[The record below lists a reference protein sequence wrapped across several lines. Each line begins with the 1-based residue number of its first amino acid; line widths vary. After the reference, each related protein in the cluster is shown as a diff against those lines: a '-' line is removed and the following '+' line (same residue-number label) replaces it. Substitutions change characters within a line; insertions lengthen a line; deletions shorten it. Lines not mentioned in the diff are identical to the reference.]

1 MQVVRVYTGDDGES
15 HFEDLELPYETI
27 ADAQVT
33 AMRTAS
39 GVQFRKTPSGSFIDW
54 HPAPRRPRQVGV
66 ITLDGQAEIGI
77 GDGTKRIFN
86 PGDVLLADDLT
97 GRGHTTAA
105 VGGKTRVSV
114 AIPLVD

>member
-15 HFEDLELPYETI
+15 HFEDLDLPYENI
-27 ADAQVT
+27 ASAQVT

-39 GVQFRKTPSGSFIDW
+39 GVQFRRTPSGNFIDW
-54 HPAPRRPRQVGV
+54 HPAPRRQYV
-66 ITLDGQAEIGI
+66 ITLEGQGEIGI
-77 GDGTKRIFN
+77 GDGTKRVFN

-105 VGGKTRVSV
+105 IGPVDRVSV
-114 AIPLVD
+114 AIPLVG

>member
-33 AMRTAS
+33 AMRSAA
-39 GVQFRKTPSGSFIDW
+39 GVQFRKTPSGRFSDW
-54 HPAPRRPRQVGV
+54 HPAPRRQYAT
-66 ITLDGQAEIGI
+66 TLDGHGEIGN

-105 VGGKTRVSV
+105 VGGKTRVSI